1 MSKHKS
7 CLVLNADYSPI
18 GIIDWQRAMIW
29 FYRYFNN
36 DKPSIDIVEYHND
49 DYVMGID
56 QKFKIPAIIKTT
68 KYFKV
73 NNSTVNF
80 SRKNLF
86 IRDNYTCQYCGYKY
100 HINQLTYDHVI
111 PKCQWKSA
119 SSPTTWTN
127 IVTSCRKCNAK
138 KGSKT
143 PAQANMPLITKPYIP
158 QKSPRYLPLYTQ
170 LLTISYDIP
179 KSWLF
184 YIE

>member
-100 HINQLTYDHVI
+100 HINQLTVRQQHGPI
-111 PKCQWKSA
+111 
-119 SSPTTWTN
+119 
-127 IVTSCRKCNAK
+127 
-138 KGSKT
+138 
-143 PAQANMPLITKPYIP
+143 L
-158 QKSPRYLPLYTQ
+158 
-170 LLTISYDIP
+170 
-179 KSWLF
+179 
-184 YIE
+184 